1 VLAAQQLAPIEA
13 GVLRGALT
21 SEAVAEAEAK
31 VFGSN
36 TDYDL
41 DDESNG
47 DDEESFSNELDNAED
62 ADDELDEDS
71 DSNNDESDDDSE
83 ETPEVVDGIDENLST
98 QQQTLACM
106 IGALAAST
114 GRGASAPAPV
124 SLLERFTTGDE
135 DVVLLGDSDR
145 NDNDVSYSRR
155 MNKML
160 LQSAELKQEVE
171 RINGQGVLQEA
182 EPSNRSI
189 EFEQKSAQG
198 LDFGINTW
206 SSSQGDFLPLSSE
219 EALLSGKAEPR
230 LPRSSRSSSRGSP
243 RQSGRVHRDPRQSSG
258 SNRSMQ
264 AGNSG
269 DPSLQALS
277 EDKRVWIPP
286 GKSVKR
292 EPVTPITRMRSSYF

>member
-1 VLAAQQLAPIEA
+1 MRIFHTEV
-13 GVLRGALT
+13 
-21 SEAVAEAEAK
+21 AK
-31 VFGSN
+31 VSSFISALA
-36 TDYDL
+36 TQL
-41 DDESNG
+41 DTLLQDPSAIKA
-47 DDEESFSNELDNAED
+47 LR
-62 ADDELDEDS
+62 
-71 DSNNDESDDDSE
+71 

-124 SLLERFTTGDE
+124 SLLERFTTDDE

-189 EFEQKSAQG
+189 EFEQ
-198 LDFGINTW
+198 I
-206 SSSQGDFLPLSSE
+206 SSSGDFLPLSSE